1 MRSEMRKLVTI
12 IAVTLGLAVTAA
24 ARGNL
29 LIPAPVSLEMRAGT
43 FTFTSRPGLLPSTA
57 ASDGIELVIDSS
69 MNDEAYILEVSPR
82 RVIVKAKDERGFFYG
97 LQTIRQL
104 LPSGYENSSEGM
116 FRIPCLRVYDEPR
129 FPYRGFMLDVA
140 RFFTPKED
148 LLKII
153 DCMSMLKLN
162 KLHLHLCD
170 DNGWRL
176 EIRKYP
182 LLHEIGSR
190 RVERPG
196 EYFSERLNARQGE
209 PTVPGGYY
217 TQDDIRE
224 IVAYA
229 AERQVEVIPEIEMPA
244 HSNAA
249 LAAYPLLACPV
260 VDKFI
265 GVLPGLGG
273 NHADI
278 IFCAGNDEVFTFIE
292 GILEEVMEL
301 FPSRIIHLGGDEAW
315 KTHWKECP
323 LCQERIRKENLADEE
338 ELQGWFMS
346 RVADYVHK
354 HSREVA
360 GWDELTETGIPEDAI
375 VYGWRGMGQA
385 ALDAARQGH
394 RVVMTPAK
402 VTYLIRYQGPQW
414 FEPLTYFGNNRLF
427 DIYSY
432 EPLGPE
438 WSPEMAGNLL
448 GVQASLWTEFCSS
461 VADVNYLAFPRLA
474 ALAEIGWTRP
484 EGKDWARFG
493 KSVDAFSER
502 LPRLGI
508 IPARSMFNIQHK
520 VVPENGR
527 LKVMLE
533 CERNDVQIRYTLD
546 GSEPC
551 ARSPLYRRPL
561 EISGDAIVMA
571 ATFRDGEML
580 GKILS
585 LPLGWNK
592 ATACS
597 FVYGGDPVLVNGVRG
612 SLRRSDFE
620 WAAAADIDS
629 LCIDL
634 GRVTDVE
641 NVILG
646 AVNDFGMA
654 VHLPRKVEV
663 SLSADGKSFDKVGE
677 WNIADNQ
684 VFAKGTFVID
694 TGVSLGRPAAAR
706 YVSVKVAG
714 QGRTPALHC
723 RPASESRMYFD
734 EIIVR

>member
-1 MRSEMRKLVTI
+1 
-12 IAVTLGLAVTAA
+12 
-24 ARGNL
+24 
-29 LIPAPVSLEMRAGT
+29 
-43 FTFTSRPGLLPSTA
+43 
-57 ASDGIELVIDSS
+57 
-69 MNDEAYILEVSPR
+69 
-82 RVIVKAKDERGFFYG
+82 
-97 LQTIRQL
+97 
-104 LPSGYENSSEGM
+104 
-116 FRIPCLRVYDEPR
+116 
-129 FPYRGFMLDVA
+129 
-140 RFFTPKED
+140 
-148 LLKII
+148 
-153 DCMSMLKLN
+153 
-162 KLHLHLCD
+162 
-170 DNGWRL
+170 
-176 EIRKYP
+176 
-182 LLHEIGSR
+182 
-190 RVERPG
+190 
-196 EYFSERLNARQGE
+196 
-209 PTVPGGYY
+209 
-217 TQDDIRE
+217 
-224 IVAYA
+224 
-229 AERQVEVIPEIEMPA
+229 
-244 HSNAA
+244 
-249 LAAYPLLACPV
+249 
-260 VDKFI
+260 
-265 GVLPGLGG
+265 
-273 NHADI
+273 
-278 IFCAGNDEVFTFIE
+278 
-292 GILEEVMEL
+292 MEL

-414 FEPLTYFGNNRLF
+414 FEPLTYFGNNRLV

-484 EGKDWARFG
+484 EDKSWARFG

-546 GSEPC
+546 GSE
-551 ARSPLYRRPL
+551 RSPLYRRPL
-561 EISGDAIVMA
+561 EISGDANVMA

-634 GRVTDVE
+634 GRVADVK

-663 SLSADGKSFDKVGE
+663 SLSADGKSFDKAGE